1 MLPLELKTAREIA
14 GTIARRARALRLHRG
29 WTQQEMADRAGVTLA
44 SYRRFERTGSIS
56 LERLL
61 KVAIALGA
69 YGGLEQLFAPPPAA
83 SLAELERLEASEAR
97 KRGRRRDA
105 KP

>member
-1 MLPLELKTAREIA
+1 MLPLELQTPKEIVLTVA
-14 GTIARRARALRLHRG
+14 GRARALRLHRG
-29 WTQQEMADRAGVTLA
+29 WTQQETADRAGITLA

-61 KVAIALGA
+61 KAAVALGA
-69 YGGLEQLFAPPPAA
+69 YGGLDQLFAPPPAA
-83 SLAELERLEASEAR
+83 SLAELARLEASQTR

>member
-1 MLPLELKTAREIA
+1 MLPLELQTPREIA
-14 GTIARRARALRLHRG
+14 NTIARRARSLRLHRG
-29 WTQQEMADRAGVTLA
+29 WTQQEAADRAGVTLA

-61 KVAIALGA
+61 KLAIALGA
-69 YGGLEQLFAPPPAA
+69 YGGVDQLFAPPPAA
-83 SLAELERLEASEAR
+83 SLADLARLEASESR

-105 KP
+105 NS

>member
-1 MLPLELKTAREIA
+1 MLPLELQTGREIA
-14 GTIARRARALRLHRG
+14 ATIAGRARVLRLDRG
-29 WTQQEMADRAGVTLA
+29 WTQQEIADRAGVTLA

-56 LERLL
+56 LDRLL
-61 KVAIALGA
+61 KVAVALGA
-69 YGGLEQLFAPPPAA
+69 YGGLDQFFAPPPAA
-83 SLAELERLEASEAR
+83 TLAELERLEAAESR

>member
-1 MLPLELKTAREIA
+1 MLPLELQTPREIA
-14 GTIARRARALRLHRG
+14 RTLATRVRTLRLHRG
-29 WTQQEMADRAGVTLA
+29 WTQQEAAERAGLTLA

-61 KVAIALGA
+61 KLAVMLNA
-69 YGGLEQLFAPPPAA
+69 YAGLDQLFAPPPAR
-83 SLAELERLEASEAR
+83 SLAELEKLDALTAR

-105 KP
+105 KA